1 MERKR
6 AVAKKIK
13 PDDIIVIRP
22 NVYIIN
28 SKEPTVSTDFELDF
42 QKVSETRKTVKETI
56 TAAHQVRG
64 DMVSSDDLRD
74 LKKISTTK
82 QVDGDWDF
90 E

>member
-1 MERKR
+1 M
-6 AVAKKIK
+6 AHKIT
-13 PDDIIVIRP
+13 PNDIIVLRP
-22 NVYIIN
+22 NVYIIK
-28 SKEPTVSTDFELDF
+28 SKETTVSTDFELDF

-64 DMVSSDDLRD
+64 DMVSSDDFRD

-82 QVDGDWDF
+82 QVEGEWDF